1 MQVQTGQLPGT
12 LKKKVAVDLQ
22 AQASQVKIE
31 AKQGKVTVKGK
42 AKTQT
47 VASK

>member
-1 MQVQTGQLPGT
+1 VQVQTGQLPGT
-12 LKKKVAVDLQ
+12 LKKKVAVDL
-22 AQASQVKIE
+22 QASQVKIE